1 MSEKASKNNTKSMV
15 KSTKNKILTN
25 QEKSTKEKAT
35 KSEKENNTLKVKND
49 KSVLKTNINKSIL
62 KPKNSDIFLK
72 NQNNK
77 DSLKPKNKP
86 NLLKTKT
93 KSTKNKPLNQ
103 AKETKRIRLSKDER
117 KEQILLSS
125 MQVFKQLGFINTTM
139 EDIVKACELS
149 KGGVYYHYQNTI
161 DILHDLMILGIKYRV
176 DIIKQSLNEPNNE
189 KNPTNITCL
198 KEQTSPNN
206 KSQNPPNVTCLKNQ
220 NKNTRNKFCLD
231 FYANEIF
238 KKIIDDNPFMD
249 IYVDFLYAK
258 KDSPKLESLFNELKA
273 ENKKE
278 FLATFD
284 DTSCIMQNYDLLT
297 DFINSL
303 ILGANS
309 LNAKE
314 NFIKNEKLIK
324 LLIKTLL
331 KGVSDA
337 L

>member
-1 MSEKASKNNTKSMV
+1 MK
-15 KSTKNKILTN
+15 KI
-25 QEKSTKEKAT
+25 
-35 KSEKENNTLKVKND
+35 
-49 KSVLKTNINKSIL
+49 
-62 KPKNSDIFLK
+62 P
-72 NQNNK
+72 
-77 DSLKPKNKP
+77 P
-86 NLLKTKT
+86 NF
-93 KSTKNKPLNQ
+93 
-103 AKETKRIRLSKDER
+103 A
-117 KEQILLSS
+117 
-125 MQVFKQLGFINTTM
+125 
-139 EDIVKACELS
+139 
-149 KGGVYYHYQNTI
+149 
-161 DILHDLMILGIKYRV
+161 
-176 DIIKQSLNEPNNE
+176 
-189 KNPTNITCL
+189 CL
-198 KEQTSPNN
+198 KEQINPNS

-220 NKNTRNKFCLD
+220 DKNTRNKFCLD

-331 KGVSDA
+331 KGDNNA

>member
-1 MSEKASKNNTKSMV
+1 MSEKA
-15 KSTKNKILTN
+15 
-25 QEKSTKEKAT
+25 
-35 KSEKENNTLKVKND
+35 
-49 KSVLKTNINKSIL
+49 KSIQAKRL
-62 KPKNSDIFLK
+62 KP
-72 NQNNK
+72 
-77 DSLKPKNKP
+77 
-86 NLLKTKT
+86 
-93 KSTKNKPLNQ
+93 
-103 AKETKRIRLSKDER
+103 AKRIRLSKDER
-117 KEQILLSS
+117 KEQILLNS
-125 MQVFKQLGFINTTM
+125 MQVFKRLGFINTTM

-176 DIIKQSLNEPNNE
+176 SIIKDSILNSQTNEIQPNDEKQNSQTNKIQPNDE

-198 KEQTSPNN
+198 KEQTSPNS
-206 KSQNPPNVTCLKNQ
+206 KSQNPPNVICLKNQ

-238 KKIIDDNPFMD
+238 KKIVDDNPFMD

-258 KDSPKLESLFNELKA
+258 KDSPKLENLFNELKA

-284 DTSCIMQNYDLLT
+284 DTSCILQNYDLLT

-331 KGVSDA
+331 KGTSNA